1 MRENRT
7 FAERTRRFNG
17 DRTRKKYFL
26 VYEGSNTEEI
36 YFKAVNELRNEIG
49 IHPLIELV
57 SLIRSYSEEGWSN
70 PKKILECLMREIG
83 EKETGKISY
92 KTLLDK
98 VMETILEERQNL
110 PEISNIS
117 RKTIFKTLEYCCKEN
132 MKKSMEDT
140 VENVEESCKKLL
152 FLLNKRFFMERITEI
167 LENTMKNIEKGGITY
182 SKDFDKVCF
191 IVDRDKDSFTEK
203 QYNFVLEKCRENSF
217 GFYITNPCFEF
228 WLLLHFEEVLS
239 INKEKLLLNNR
250 VNSKNRYVEAKL
262 KEILPKYSKTRY
274 DAELLVKNIDKAIE
288 NEKMFCEDIE
298 DLKNQLG
305 SNLGVL
311 IQEMRKNK

>member
-1 MRENRT
+1 MREKRA

-36 YFKAVNELRNEIG
+36 YFNAVNALRNEIG

-70 PKKILECLMREIG
+70 PKKILECLMREIR

-98 VMETILEERQNL
+98 IMETISEERQNL
-110 PEISNIS
+110 PEISNVS
-117 RKTIFKTLEYCCKEN
+117 RETIFKTLQYCCKEN
-132 MKKSMEDT
+132 MKKSMEDI
-140 VENVEESCKKLL
+140 VENVAESCKELL
-152 FLLNKRFFMERITEI
+152 FLLNKRFFMERIAEI
-167 LENTMKNIEKGGITY
+167 LENIMKNIEKGGITY

-239 INKEKLLLNNR
+239 MDKEKLLLNNR
-250 VNSKNRYVEAKL
+250 VNSKKDMPKL
-262 KEILPKYSKTRY
+262 
-274 DAELLVKNIDKAIE
+274 N
-288 NEKMFCEDIE
+288 
-298 DLKNQLG
+298 
-305 SNLGVL
+305 
-311 IQEMRKNK
+311 